1 MTHLEQEKKTV
12 RQMVEIYCYREKHS
26 SSKGLCEECSA
37 LLDYACQR
45 LNSCS
50 FGEQKPTCK
59 KCPVHCYKPEMR
71 EKIRQVMRYRR
82 SAYDL
87 VSSPHSNQTPASRNQ
102 FLDEVVKLQAKLYS
116 CAGPD
121 ISTTPWNRRFQILK
135 LPERRSKLA
144 AGSLA
149 RHHFIGFFF
158 TFGFGSAGIVAL
170 TRLARYSL
178 SSTSLM

>member
-1 MTHLEQEKKTV
+1 MQKRARLLRRAAAGSFGGLSSPRPLPKMTNQKKTDYIFAYLKSP
-12 RQMVEIYCYREKHS
+12 RDRLRTHSMKH
-26 SSKGLCEECSA
+26 
-37 LLDYACQR
+37 
-45 LNSCS
+45 
-50 FGEQKPTCK
+50 
-59 KCPVHCYKPEMR
+59 
-71 EKIRQVMRYRR
+71 YRR

-121 ISTTPWNRRFQILK
+121 ICTTPWNRRFQILK

-149 RHHFIGFFF
+149 WHHFIGFFF
-158 TFGFGSAGIVAL
+158 TFGFGSAGIVTL

>member
-1 MTHLEQEKKTV
+1 MQKRARLLRRAAAGSFGGLSSPQPLPKMTNQKKTDYIFAYLKSP
-12 RQMVEIYCYREKHS
+12 RGRLRTHSMKH
-26 SSKGLCEECSA
+26 
-37 LLDYACQR
+37 
-45 LNSCS
+45 
-50 FGEQKPTCK
+50 
-59 KCPVHCYKPEMR
+59 
-71 EKIRQVMRYRR
+71 YRR

-87 VSSPHSNQTPASRNQ
+87 VSSPLSNQTPASRNK

-121 ISTTPWNRRFQILK
+121 ICTTPWNRRFQILK

-149 RHHFIGFFF
+149 WHHFIGFF
-158 TFGFGSAGIVAL
+158 TFGFGSAGTVAL

>member
-1 MTHLEQEKKTV
+1 MTRGKGTTMPGAPPGLRGTAGAAGAERDRLRTHS
-12 RQMVEIYCYREKHS
+12 MKH
-26 SSKGLCEECSA
+26 
-37 LLDYACQR
+37 
-45 LNSCS
+45 
-50 FGEQKPTCK
+50 
-59 KCPVHCYKPEMR
+59 
-71 EKIRQVMRYRR
+71 YRR

-149 RHHFIGFFF
+149 WHHFIGFF
-158 TFGFGSAGIVAL
+158 TFGFGSAGTVAL

>member
-1 MTHLEQEKKTV
+1 MTRGKGTTMPGAPPELRGTAGAAWAERDRLRTHS
-12 RQMVEIYCYREKHS
+12 MKH
-26 SSKGLCEECSA
+26 
-37 LLDYACQR
+37 
-45 LNSCS
+45 
-50 FGEQKPTCK
+50 
-59 KCPVHCYKPEMR
+59 
-71 EKIRQVMRYRR
+71 YRR

-149 RHHFIGFFF
+149 WHHFIGFF
-158 TFGFGSAGIVAL
+158 TFGFGSAGTVAL